1 MRGIRG
7 GNLSYLGVR
16 REWLTLFNTRW
27 IAVIL
32 YRLLRLYLNNIDVQ
46 ISGVLMTSECTVGGR
61 L

>member
-32 YRLLRLYLNNIDVQ
+32 YRLLRVYLNNIDVQ
-46 ISGVLMTSECTVGGR
+46 ISGVLMTSECTVDGR